1 MGFSS
6 ENQLYLLKIDFSVV
20 RLSRLFAMIS
30 LLLSFVSSV
39 LLLFLAENIF
49 LVSPSILRIRNRFAS
64 KKTPLKKSRIFLR
77 SKREKTRKKTLVTQK
92 TTQTNPTKPLK
103 TGGCIVCI
111 PLYPRCCADATKIYL
126 AIFLHHC
133 VCVRACA

>member
-1 MGFSS
+1 MGKQKRKIIHSFSS

-39 LLLFLAENIF
+39 LLYF

-92 TTQTNPTKPLK
+92 KTQKYKKTKKKTTRKPPPKQKKKPTLQN
-103 TGGCIVCI
+103 
-111 PLYPRCCADATKIYL
+111 
-126 AIFLHHC
+126 H
-133 VCVRACA
+133 

>member
-92 TTQTNPTKPLK
+92 KTQKYKNTKKFKKKQLENPLQKKKKKKNPKPPPK
-103 TGGCIVCI
+103 
-111 PLYPRCCADATKIYL
+111 KKKKKKKKK
-126 AIFLHHC
+126 
-133 VCVRACA
+133 

>member
-1 MGFSS
+1 MGKQKRKIIHSFSS

-39 LLLFLAENIF
+39 LLYFLA
-49 LVSPSILRIRNRFAS
+49 SPSILRIRNRFAS

-77 SKREKTRKKTLVTQK
+77 SKREKTKNLKKNNSKTPSKTKKNQPYK
-92 TTQTNPTKPLK
+92 TTENWRMY
-103 TGGCIVCI
+103 CM
-111 PLYPRCCADATKIYL
+111 
-126 AIFLHHC
+126 
-133 VCVRACA
+133 